1 MIKIAAPNMTQ
12 RVCDRAMQSFGG
24 MGMSADTPIASK
36 WEITKRGNGCHT
48 PNGHVTLPMYMYFS
62 CASFAKLIY

>member
-12 RVCDRAMQSFGG
+12 RVCDRAMQAFGG

-36 WEITKRGNGCHT
+36 CKIAPHESGC
-48 PNGHVTLPMYMYFS
+48 PALNIDVL
-62 CASFAKLIY
+62 